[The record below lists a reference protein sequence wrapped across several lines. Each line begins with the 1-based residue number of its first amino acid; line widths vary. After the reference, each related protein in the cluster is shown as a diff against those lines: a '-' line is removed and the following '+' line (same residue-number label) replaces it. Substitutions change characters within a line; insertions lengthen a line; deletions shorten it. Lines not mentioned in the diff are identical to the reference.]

1 MMSSPSTTQPSG
13 PDRPSAGRRVLA
25 IVALVSLAGVVLLLV
40 TTLLRSPVLLV
51 GSLLGLTIACGG
63 AWWAITEVRWRR
75 WVGVAVLVA
84 GLALIAAS
92 VVRGLLDEDR
102 ANGRLMI
109 GLLLLVVA
117 IATARAAMVRDLHAR
132 DATEPRQWRP
142 RHPVLICNPKS
153 GGGKVETFGLVALA
167 EELGVEVLVL
177 EPGTDLARLA
187 RDAIARGAD
196 CLGMAGGDGSQA
208 LVASIAIE
216 HHVPFVVI
224 SAGTRNHFA
233 LDLGLNRD
241 DPRTGMVAFRDGVLR
256 DVDFA
261 TVGDRLFVNNVSL
274 GIYAS
279 IVEEEGYRDAKVET
293 SMAKLPE
300 MLGRQTEPF
309 DLQFDV
315 PDGTTVDGAFVILVS
330 NNPYVLGP
338 SLDVSQ
344 RRAVD
349 SGRLGVFA
357 VTATTGAE
365 AARLVTRATL
375 GRGGRD
381 PNLHQFTATEVVI
394 RSRSGQAWT
403 GVDGESLQLP
413 TPLHFAIHPGGL
425 RLLVPPA
432 TLAAAEKRRARDVSV
447 RALIDIALGH
457 APRATGKGA

>member
-1 MMSSPSTTQPSG
+1 MSSPDRTHMSG
-13 PDRPSAGRRVLA
+13 AGRPSAARQVLA

-40 TTLLRSPVLLV
+40 ATLLRTPVLLV
-51 GSLLGLTIACGG
+51 GSLVGFAVACGG
-63 AWWAITEVRWRR
+63 GWWAITEVRWRR
-75 WVGVAVLVA
+75 WAGVAVLIA
-84 GLALIAAS
+84 GLALIVLS
-92 VVRGLLDEDR
+92 VLRGLLDEDR
-102 ANGRLMI
+102 TDGRLVI
-109 GLLLLVVA
+109 SIVLLAVA
-117 IATARAAMVRDLHAR
+117 IVTARAAMVRDLHAG
-132 DATEPRQWRP
+132 DAPEPQAWRP
-142 RHPVLICNPKS
+142 RHAVLICNPKS

-167 EELGVEVLVL
+167 EELGVEVVLL
-177 EPGTDLARLA
+177 EPGTDLAQLA

-216 HHVPFVVI
+216 HQVPFVVI

-256 DVDFA
+256 DVDYA

-279 IVEEEGYRDAKVET
+279 IVEEEGYRDAKIET
-293 SMAKLPE
+293 SLAKLPE

-309 DLQFDV
+309 DLQFED
-315 PDGTTVDGAFVILVS
+315 PDGGTIDGAFLVLIS

-344 RRAVD
+344 RRALD
-349 SGRLGVFA
+349 TGRLGVFA
-357 VTATTGAE
+357 VTAATGAE
-365 AARLVTRATL
+365 AARMVTRATL

-381 PNLHQFTATEVVI
+381 PNLHQFTSTDLVV

-403 GVDGESLQLP
+403 GIDGESLRLP
-413 TPLHFAIHPGGL
+413 TPLHFAIHPKGL

-432 TLAAAEKRRARDVSV
+432 SLVTAEKRRARDVSA
-447 RALIDIALGH
+447 RALVDIALGH
-457 APRATGKGA
+457 APRAAG